1 MILLHISQGYSYGM
15 DIFDPYE
22 IIQIIFLFNIFPLF
36 QGDYIW
42 IEPATGKEFD
52 VAIGA
57 RVISAEG
64 RRIQVRDDDGNEQ
77 WLAPERR
84 IKAMHASS
92 VQGVE
97 DMISLGDLH
106 EAGILRN
113 LLIRYIDN
121 LIYVSVIKPLSYIL
135 ETTFLIELNFLWY
148 RHSPV
153 QFW

>member
-1 MILLHISQGYSYGM
+1 MLKLINS
-15 DIFDPYE
+15 F
-22 IIQIIFLFNIFPLF
+22 IFL

-42 IEPATGKEFD
+42 IEPISGVEFD

-57 RVISAEG
+57 RVTSTEG
-64 RRIQVRDDDGNEQ
+64 RRIQVRDDDDNEI
-77 WLAPERR
+77 WLTPERR

-113 LLIRYIDN
+113 LLIRYLDN
-121 LIYVSVIKPLSYIL
+121 LIYVSI
-135 ETTFLIELNFLWY
+135 
-148 RHSPV
+148 
-153 QFW
+153 

>member
-1 MILLHISQGYSYGM
+1 MSFQFRRISLRSVSNKVLS
-15 DIFDPYE
+15 INRISFA
-22 IIQIIFLFNIFPLF
+22 PLF

-42 IEPATGKEFD
+42 IEPVSGREFD

-77 WLAPERR
+77 WLTPERR

-113 LLIRYIDN
+113 LLIRYNEN
-121 LIYVSVIKPLSYIL
+121 LIYVSETSNVNLGTLGINLLS
-135 ETTFLIELNFLWY
+135 FPCF
-148 RHSPV
+148 
-153 QFW
+153 

>member
-1 MILLHISQGYSYGM
+1 M
-15 DIFDPYE
+15 
-22 IIQIIFLFNIFPLF
+22 
-36 QGDYIW
+36 
-42 IEPATGKEFD
+42 
-52 VAIGA
+52 AIGA

-64 RRIQVRDDDGNEQ
+64 RRIQVRDDDGDEV

-113 LLIRYIDN
+113 LLIRYKEN
-121 LIYVSVIKPLSYIL
+121 LIYVSEPSPISYCKIIKLICLSYL
-135 ETTFLIELNFLWY
+135 
-148 RHSPV
+148 
-153 QFW
+153 

>member
-1 MILLHISQGYSYGM
+1 MCLLNCWFFLYNLFSCSLLQLGTIT
-15 DIFDPYE
+15 ITL
-22 IIQIIFLFNIFPLF
+22 IAAVIQIKYSIALTTSRARFFLLP

-42 IEPATGKEFD
+42 IEPISGREFD

-64 RRIQVRDDDGNEQ
+64 RRIQVKDDDGTEQ
-77 WLAPERR
+77 WLAAERR
-84 IKAMHASS
+84 IKAMHTSS

-113 LLIRYIDN
+113 LLIRYNDN
-121 LIYVSVIKPLSYIL
+121 LIYVSETIAIK
-135 ETTFLIELNFLWY
+135 
-148 RHSPV
+148 V
-153 QFW
+153 